1 VVHLADPA
9 IGAYLGGVD
18 FADVCIT
25 SGLAIVD
32 GAGPDDA
39 FRLAEVPGVAVVVAR
54 ARGRKCA
61 RSWKVSEAVG
71 SDADFPDVTPRDAA
85 ALRELKAAG
94 LWA

>member
-1 VVHLADPA
+1 
-9 IGAYLGGVD
+9 
-18 FADVCIT
+18 
-25 SGLAIVD
+25 VD